1 MENIIKNLDS
11 GEAAVTTTTT
21 ERVNNP
27 RTKAERIKQRAENY
41 FNKMNSLK
49 EKIEENV
56 RPMADIYYKYED
68 DVNEITEK
76 EKSFAQITFTPDFIV
91 RHYVS
96 ELCDKIILSRMSA
109 DDKVDMLNRLNGL
122 VTYCQGGGVLTVYSE
137 DEEVWD
143 RVIRDTADSRIEEY
157 EKSNKY

>member
-1 MENIIKNLDS
+1 MSVYSNSVS

-41 FNKMNSLK
+41 FNEMNYLK
-49 EKIEENV
+49 EKIEEKV

-96 ELCDKIILSRMSA
+96 ELCDKIMLSRMSA
-109 DDKVDMLNRLNGL
+109 DDKVDMLNRLNDL

-157 EKSNKY
+157 EKSNKD

>member
-1 MENIIKNLDS
+1 MENVFKNSVS

-41 FNKMNSLK
+41 FNEMNSLK
-49 EKIEENV
+49 EEIEENV
-56 RPMADIYYKYED
+56 RPMVDIYCKFID
-68 DVNEITEK
+68 DVNEITKK
-76 EKSFAQITFTPDFIV
+76 EIKVHPNFIV
-91 RHYVS
+91 RQFASY
-96 ELCDKIILSRMSA
+96 LCDKIIHSRMSA

-122 VTYCQGGGVLTVYSE
+122 VYYCKSGGMLTAYSE

-143 RVIRDTADSRIEEY
+143 RVIRDTADSRIEER
-157 EKSNKY
+157 EKSNKD

>member
-1 MENIIKNLDS
+1 MSVYSNSVS

-27 RTKAERIKQRAENY
+27 RTKAERIKQRAKNY
-41 FNKMNSLK
+41 FNEMNYLK
-49 EKIEENV
+49 EKIEEKV

-96 ELCDKIILSRMSA
+96 ELCDKIMLSRMSA
-109 DDKVDMLNRLNGL
+109 DNKVDMLNRLNDL

-157 EKSNKY
+157 EKSNKD

>member
-27 RTKAERIKQRAENY
+27 RTKAERIKQRAEDY

-68 DVNEITEK
+68 DVNEITKK
-76 EKSFAQITFTPDFIV
+76 EIKVHPNFIV
-91 RHYVS
+91 RQFASY
-96 ELCDKIILSRMSA
+96 LCDKIIHSRMSS

-122 VTYCQGGGVLTVYSE
+122 VYYCHSGGMLTVYSE